1 MSRGR
6 HRHAPPLHRML
17 VPSAVAAVALACAG
31 GAWLVGDTGDPG
43 VPALRLLTAAAA
55 VAAVTGAVL
64 LRRWDREAGRRVGE
78 VRAARAT
85 AEWRA
90 EERQAEL
97 ETELEESLEIRRG
110 VEGALRRKRAELERL
125 RTEHAALLRRYA
137 NAETERASALEGRR
151 QLALE
156 AAGPAKALTAGA
168 ADHRQASGAPTP
180 LTYLQ
185 ADEALRRLR
194 VNAARQREREEREAR
209 GKEEAAAGPAPER
222 SAPVQPAR
230 PAQPTQPARPAQPRQ
245 DGTAPAPEP
254 YGQRSGSRGS
264 GAPKRGGFDFFGTQG
279 AQKRRR
285 APGAPGSAAEN
296 PSDQED
302 DGIRAAGDAPG
313 DPSAAVPRLASRAV
327 AGKVIDL
334 GGPDGEE
341 DGEGAAP
348 AAGETTGDAPGGTL
362 DGTADETADE
372 TPGGTPGPSRPV
384 GPVRGLRRTRT

>member
-1 MSRGR
+1 
-6 HRHAPPLHRML
+6 ML
-17 VPSAVAAVALACAG
+17 APSAVAAVALACAG

-194 VNAARQREREEREAR
+194 VNAARQREREEREERQAR
-209 GKEEAAAGPAPER
+209 EEREAAAEPAPER
-222 SAPVQPAR
+222 SVPAR
-230 PAQPTQPARPAQPRQ
+230 PARSARPTQQRQ

-285 APGAPGSAAEN
+285 APGTPGSAAEN

-302 DGIRAAGDAPG
+302 DGTRAPGDAAAGDAVGAPL
-313 DPSAAVPRLASRAV
+313 AAVPRLASRAV

-334 GGPDGEE
+334 GDPGGE
-341 DGEGAAP
+341 DGEDAAP
-348 AAGETTGDAPGGTL
+348 AVNAVNAVNTGDAV
-362 DGTADETADE
+362 DDTAADTTDTTDTA
-372 TPGGTPGPSRPV
+372 GPSRPV
-384 GPVRGLRRTRT
+384 GPGRGLRRTRT